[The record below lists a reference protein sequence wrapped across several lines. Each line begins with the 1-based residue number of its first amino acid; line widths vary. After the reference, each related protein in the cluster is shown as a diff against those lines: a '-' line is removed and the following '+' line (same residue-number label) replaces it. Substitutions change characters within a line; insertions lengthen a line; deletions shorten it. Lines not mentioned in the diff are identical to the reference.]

1 MVRHHFLIVAVPVGA
16 GVAIAEML
24 NCPDT
29 FELFV
34 VVHATL
40 GIVFVWL
47 MVRME
52 LVAMRFEVSVIVT

>member
-1 MVRHHFLIVAVPVGA
+1 MPVGA